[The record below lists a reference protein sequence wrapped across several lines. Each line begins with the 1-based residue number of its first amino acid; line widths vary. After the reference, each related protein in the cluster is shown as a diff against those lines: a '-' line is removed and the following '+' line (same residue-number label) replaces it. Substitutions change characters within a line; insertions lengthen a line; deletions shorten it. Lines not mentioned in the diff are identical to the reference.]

1 MRIRAIL
8 LAVFVLLGAQCV
20 TSAQTKEQQS
30 RKERLEREIAILDRQ
45 IKDNTRQSASALSRL
60 SLVQRKVKARQEL
73 VRDSDAKVMALS
85 RQINS
90 KQKEIDRV
98 QARLDT
104 MTVYYG
110 RLVKNAYKNRDARVW
125 YMYILASDNLAQGFH
140 RYGFFKNLS
149 SRMNA
154 QALEIKRVQDSL
166 EVEKSRLEKL
176 RLEERKVLAARQN
189 DLNKLKTEE
198 KEAKELSS
206 KLSRQKSKYQK
217 ELASKKSQAAALE
230 KEIRK
235 AIGGAMGG
243 TSKKPKKPID
253 YTLAKDFISNR
264 GKLPWPVQG
273 SVTSSFGKQYHPVFK
288 SLKLPDNN
296 GVTIAVPA
304 NSDVKAIFDGVV
316 AQITVLPGYHQC
328 ILVQH
333 GNYFT
338 LYCKMKTVAVKPG
351 EKVKTGQK
359 MGTVDTINGETTFHF
374 EIWNANTQPE
384 NPEVWLRPLD

>member
-1 MRIRAIL
+1 MRLKAIFL
-8 LAVFVLLGAQCV
+8 CTLVLLGVQAV
-20 TSAQTKEQQS
+20 AAAQTNEQKS

-45 IKDNTRQSASALSRL
+45 IKDNTKQSASALSRL
-60 SLVQRKVKARQEL
+60 SLVQSKVKIRQEL
-73 VRDSDAKVMALS
+73 VRDSDAKVMELS
-85 RQINS
+85 RRIGE
-90 KQKEIDRV
+90 KQREIDET

-104 MTVYYG
+104 MTMYYS

-140 RYGFFKNLS
+140 RYGFFKSLS
-149 SRMNA
+149 TRMNE
-154 QALEIKRVQDSL
+154 QAKDIKRIQDSL
-166 EVEKSRLEKL
+166 EVEKSRLVEL
-176 RLEERKVLAARQN
+176 RTEERKVLAARQN
-189 DLNKLKTEE
+189 DLAKLKSEE
-198 KEAKELSS
+198 KQAKDLSS
-206 KLSRQKSKYQK
+206 KLSRQKAKYQK
-217 ELASKKSQAAALE
+217 ELASKKNQAAALE

-243 TSKKPKKPID
+243 QSRKPKRPID
-253 YTLAKDFISNR
+253 YTLSNDFISNR

-304 NSDVKAIFDGVV
+304 DSEVKAVFNGIV
-316 AQITVLPGYHQC
+316 AQISVLPGYHQC

-338 LYCKMKTVAVKPG
+338 LYCKIKNVFVKPG

-359 MGTVDTINGETTFHF
+359 LGTVDTINGETTFHF

-384 NPEVWLRPLD
+384 NPEVWLRPL